1 MRSIYVPAQNGSGRP
16 DSRGCCGSWER
27 QEGCLGGLRCGGLR
41 AHLRK
46 KIATARSVRRGD
58 RLLLTRQCRPENGYH
73 GRARGDGGERDS
85 DPSPTKTQ
93 RQARKRRTRS
103 QSAIARMHVAAA
115 GSAASAAIVACVK
128 SASLSSLHAALV
140 GMMCCMFCVTM
151 PSSSHLMTIQ
161 RLSKAKPNGQAASFP
176 IACWR
181 EDRVCFISQ

>member
-103 QSAIARMHVAAA
+103 QSAIARMHVAAVRQRSFGRHRRLRQISIA
-115 GSAASAAIVACVK
+115 VLPSRSSCWHDVLHVLCDNAILLAFDDNPK
-128 SASLSSLHAALV
+128 ALE
-140 GMMCCMFCVTM
+140 
-151 PSSSHLMTIQ
+151 SE
-161 RLSKAKPNGQAASFP
+161 AKRTGCIVPNCLLA
-176 IACWR
+176 
-181 EDRVCFISQ
+181 